1 VPEAGAP
8 INAIAYD
15 DIEIGCAVR
24 VVFERMNDEVT
35 LPRWIQQ
42 VPQT

>member
-15 DIEIGCAVR
+15 DIEIGTAVQ
-24 VVFERMNDEVT
+24 VVFDRINEEVT
-35 LPRWIQQ
+35 LPRWIAQAQ
-42 VPQT
+42 EN